1 LRRFVALITELGSRA
16 ETTTPSET
24 LAAAVERSGYL
35 SWLAEAEEVK
45 GEARAENVRE
55 LINAAAEFENEH
67 PETTL
72 AEFLESVA
80 LVSDVDAYDADA
92 DRVSLMTL
100 HTAKGLEFPGVFIV
114 GLEEYLLPHANSMGE
129 TAELEEERRLCYVGM
144 TRAKDLL
151 YMSYAETRS
160 VAGTPEPRS
169 PSRFLAEI
177 GEGHYAEAEDI
188 DVDDVI
194 RYEPWG
200 RRGRRDEF

>member
-1 LRRFVALITELGSRA
+1 LIKELAAQA
-16 ETTTPSET
+16 ETKPPSEL

-35 SWLAEAEEVK
+35 NWLAEQEEVK

-55 LINAAAEFENEH
+55 LISAAAEYEVEH
-67 PETTL
+67 PEAAL

-100 HTAKGLEFPGVFIV
+100 HTAKGLEFPAVFIV

-144 TRAKDLL
+144 TRAQDLL
-151 YMSYAETRS
+151 YLSYAQTRN
-160 VAGTPEPRS
+160 VAGTLEPRS
-169 PSRFLAEI
+169 ASRFLAEI
-177 GEGHYAEAEDI
+177 GEQNYAETEAL
-188 DVDDVI
+188 DVDDVV

-200 RRGRRDEF
+200 RRARRGPY